1 MNTLTGNRQPMR
13 IRAIGSPTIFGY
25 ALTMETDCKA
35 TVCVWLSSRS
45 WAPIAYFLLRKIS
58 SLLPHYRHAPIHPH
72 TWARSETRGSSIV
85 RSNSPYSSTALG
97 MDSRPASP
105 AHSKEGS
112 IKTKGFSLND
122 EPERV
127 PHQRRCSNK
136 KGAPR
141 PPRETE
147 MIQGRLTA
155 ENKIAP
161 AGHSWYS
168 YRRHGD

>member
-1 MNTLTGNRQPMR
+1 M
-13 IRAIGSPTIFGY
+13 AIFEI
-25 ALTMETDCKA
+25 
-35 TVCVWLSSRS
+35 LSSHCILPL
-45 WAPIAYFLLRKIS
+45 AKDKLLITSLQTRTYTDSHLGPERDQRVVDSEGNS
-58 SLLPHYRHAPIHPH
+58 S
-72 TWARSETRGSSIV
+72 
-85 RSNSPYSSTALG
+85 YSSTALG

-127 PHQRRCSNK
+127 PHQRWCSNK

-161 AGHSWYS
+161 AGHSWYA
-168 YRRHGD
+168 YKRHGDYSSW